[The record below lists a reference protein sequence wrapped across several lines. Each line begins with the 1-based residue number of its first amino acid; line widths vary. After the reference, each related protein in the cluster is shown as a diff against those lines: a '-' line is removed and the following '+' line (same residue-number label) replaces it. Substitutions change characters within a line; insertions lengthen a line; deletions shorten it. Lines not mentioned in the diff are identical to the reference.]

1 MENQTKA
8 PPFGTQRG
16 EPVGTYCSQS
26 VLTSVTPWC
35 LRSEQLNRRDLL
47 TWEASSWSRCRDST
61 QNRSQGPD
69 RLGRNSKTRG
79 ATPEAEK
86 SQGTRGHGAP
96 GQRAPQVSGTWRA
109 FCRPTLR
116 GLTLSCQ
123 EEAKVHAVTSGGEC
137 REVHPSLG
145 KDLPTLFGTESGR
158 LPFLRETCSPWD
170 VRVGRPGP
178 RVFCSPQD
186 PPCFEW
192 SLAWSKHSEDICQM
206 PGIME
211 AQGNNVSQLSST
223 VANGQLLCALY

>member
-8 PPFGTQRG
+8 PPFGTQQDAHRRG

-145 KDLPTLFGTESGR
+145 KDLPTLFGTETAG
-158 LPFLRETCSPWD
+158 FLSLGKLAPPGMSAWGGQGPACSARRRIPRALNGAWL
-170 VRVGRPGP
+170 GP
-178 RVFCSPQD
+178 NTQKIFAKCL
-186 PPCFEW
+186 E
-192 SLAWSKHSEDICQM
+192 
-206 PGIME
+206 
-211 AQGNNVSQLSST
+211 
-223 VANGQLLCALY
+223 